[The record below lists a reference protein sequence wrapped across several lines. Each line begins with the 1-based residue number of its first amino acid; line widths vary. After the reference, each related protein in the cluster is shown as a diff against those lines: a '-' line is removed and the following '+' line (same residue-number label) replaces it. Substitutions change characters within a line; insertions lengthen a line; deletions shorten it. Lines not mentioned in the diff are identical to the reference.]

1 MVQPMTCSSNFR
13 GDTRRVEGESKDGGH
28 GGDAGEFDSSQ
39 IVMKRWAE
47 FERDR
52 RRTQL
57 ASHSFD
63 LPQPIPISGGR
74 PASQPPSTKEP
85 PSVRGYDAGY
95 I

>member
-1 MVQPMTCSSNFR
+1 MTCSSNFR
-13 GDTRRVEGESKDGGH
+13 GDTRRIEGESKGEGH
-28 GGDAGEFDSSQ
+28 GGDAAGEFDSSQ

-74 PASQPPSTKEP
+74 PASRPPSTKEP

>member
-13 GDTRRVEGESKDGGH
+13 GDTRRIEGELKGGGH
-28 GGDAGEFDSSQ
+28 GGDDGEFDSSP

-74 PASQPPSTKEP
+74 PTSRPPSSKEP
-85 PSVRGYDAGY
+85 SSVRGYDAGY